1 MKGHMH
7 SLPCPVIQKHT
18 FKGRKENTPQ
28 GNTQAHT
35 PAGTH
40 TPGQWGRRATQ
51 AQFVRMER
59 KYIIYSSQ
67 HPPPTTKKGCG
78 KYYLLGAP
86 IWLKPVCDGTNAKHF
101 GNLLG
106 SIN

>member
-1 MKGHMH
+1 MR
-7 SLPCPVIQKHT
+7 SLPCPVIQKHTFNT

-40 TPGQWGRRATQ
+40 TPGQGAEEQPRLSRPNGEKIHYLQLPA
-51 AQFVRMER
+51 
-59 KYIIYSSQ
+59 
-67 HPPPTTKKGCG
+67 PPTPKKGCG
-78 KYYLLGAP
+78 KYYFLGAP
-86 IWLKPVCDGTNAKHF
+86 IRLKPVCDGTNAKHF
-101 GNLLG
+101 GNLFG